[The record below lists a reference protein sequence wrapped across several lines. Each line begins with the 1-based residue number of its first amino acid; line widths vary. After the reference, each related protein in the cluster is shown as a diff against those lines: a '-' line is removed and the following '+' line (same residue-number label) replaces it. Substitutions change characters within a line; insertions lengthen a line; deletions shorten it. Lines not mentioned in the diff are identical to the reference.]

1 MKDNNLLPIGNE
13 EAATLFLNYVLQ
25 RQNGTYEEQLK
36 RFAEG
41 KHNYLAK
48 VEALQ
53 KAALSSVPS
62 PFNDLIE
69 FLDILSKDTV
79 SGHFGGRLSA
89 VVESLKPVGEIPNL
103 RFEEL
108 DVRVKQ
114 TTAGEAKELA
124 LCLLVLLTTEKRKE
138 IFEVLKL
145 SLQNGGEENFYLEE
159 WTQPQIIELQGL
171 YQSLNRLTPKDEL
184 PTERT
189 RLEIFLGKVREKGTP
204 FYEFL
209 CMNTEPKLPDCKEGE
224 RIKYT
229 GTQKD
234 LAYLLTKLYPE
245 LKSTPERMKRLA
257 PLFMVRTKNGV
268 FVNMED
274 RIGNMIVYGNRTDV
288 PSPELATILL

>member
-25 RQNGTYEEQLK
+25 RQNGTYEKQLK

-41 KHNYLAK
+41 KHNSLAK

-103 RFEEL
+103 RFEEV
-108 DVRVKQ
+108 DVRIKQ
-114 TTAGEAKELA
+114 STAGEAKELA

-171 YQSLNRLTPKDEL
+171 YQALKEKATHKVAEQTSRL
-184 PTERT
+184 
-189 RLEIFLGKVREKGTP
+189 LGDDFMTMLATD
-204 FYEFL
+204 F
-209 CMNTEPKLPDCKEGE
+209 PKLQNYLSVKDRDNKGRVVWEE
-224 RIKYT
+224 MI
-229 GTQKD
+229 KD
-234 LAYLLTKLYPE
+234 LAFIISKL
-245 LKSTPERMKRLA
+245 PERVNRYEFYGLFFVKANGTAMNSKSLKTLA
-257 PLFMVRTKNGV
+257 SHVNNDREPIEASSHIIKLFDK
-268 FVNMED
+268 
-274 RIGNMIVYGNRTDV
+274 
-288 PSPELATILL
+288 S